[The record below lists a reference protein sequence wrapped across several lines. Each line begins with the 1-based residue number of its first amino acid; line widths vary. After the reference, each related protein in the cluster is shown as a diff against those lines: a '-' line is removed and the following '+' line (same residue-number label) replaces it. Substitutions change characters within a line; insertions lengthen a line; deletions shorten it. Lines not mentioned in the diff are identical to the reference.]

1 MTLAPSYSRAMAGA
15 LKVDGKDALAKALRA
30 SPTRFAG
37 PAYLGG
43 AGSVTFK
50 Q

>member
-1 MTLAPSYSRAMAGA
+1 MTLSPSFSRAMVGA
-15 LKVDGKDALAKALRA
+15 LKIEGKDALAKALKA

-37 PAYLGG
+37 PAYWGG
-43 AGSVTFK
+43 GGSVAFR